1 MKMVISTILST
12 ILLVLAAISPA
23 FAVDTSVVYKS
34 GILVTIFIG
43 VCALIVVAQLVPA
56 LVLFLGFIKA
66 LVTARSRK
74 EVPAAESTRMGD

>member
-1 MKMVISTILST
+1 MKMVLSTILST
-12 ILLVLAAISPA
+12 ILLILAAISPA

-66 LVTARSRK
+66 LVTGRSRK
-74 EVPAAESTRMGD
+74 EVPAAESTRVGD